1 MAQAAHASATR
12 TNPPG
17 ASSLRV
23 LLVEDNPDDAALSLR
38 LLRKCYPDIHCEIV
52 DTREQFSHQVR
63 STYYDVIL
71 ADYALGS
78 WNGVDA
84 FNLMRK
90 AGRDAPF
97 ILVTG
102 ALDDAR
108 AAECVKTGITDY
120 ILKDRPERLP
130 LAVSRALQER
140 ELLKQ
145 HDRAERALEA
155 GEKYFRVLADASFA
169 ATLAEKGSHCFYANR
184 PAERITGYSRD
195 ELVGMSF
202 WGMVA
207 PESRQSVIG
216 NVTQRADK
224 DRTLRYELPIAT
236 KQRNSKWLDVT
247 IGVFQLQENTV
258 GTLITAFDISERK
271 RQEKEILNIDPERF
285 ALVELPRLRC
295 YQQQPHGLG
304 NDLSS

>member
-1 MAQAAHASATR
+1 MSGPVRKMAQD
-12 TNPPG
+12 TNNSTTITKSSG
-17 ASSLRV
+17 APSLRV
-23 LLVEDNPDDAALSLR
+23 LLIEDNPDDAALSLR
-38 LLRKCYPDIHCEIV
+38 LLRKSYPDVDCEV
-52 DTREQFSHQVR
+52 VETREQVAHQLR

-78 WNGVDA
+78 WTGVDA
-84 FNLMRK
+84 FNLLRK
-90 AGRDAPF
+90 TGRDAPF

-108 AAECVKTGITDY
+108 AAECVRSGITDY

-140 ELLKQ
+140 ELLRQ

-155 GEKYFRVLADASFA
+155 GEKYFRMLADASFA

-184 PAERITGYSRD
+184 PAERITGYTRD

-207 PESRQSVIG
+207 PHSRDSVIG
-216 NVTQRADK
+216 SAAQRAGK
-224 DRTLRYELPIAT
+224 DSTLRYELPIST
-236 KQRNSKWLDVT
+236 KQRDSKWLDVT
-247 IGVFQLQENTV
+247 IGVFQLAENTV

-285 ALVELPRLRC
+285 ALVELPRVRC
-295 YQQQPHGLG
+295 YQ
-304 NDLSS
+304 

>member
-1 MAQAAHASATR
+1 MVQVPHTLATR
-12 TNPPG
+12 TDSPG
-17 ASSLRV
+17 APSLRV
-23 LLVEDNPDDAALSLR
+23 LLIEDNRDDAELCLR
-38 LLRKCYPDIHCEIV
+38 LLRKSYPDVHCEIV
-52 DTREQFSHQVR
+52 DTPEQFTHRVR
-63 STYYDVIL
+63 STYHDVIL

-90 AGRDAPF
+90 VGRDAPF

-108 AAECVKTGITDY
+108 AAECVRTGITDY

-130 LAVSRALQER
+130 FAVSRALQEK

-155 GEKYFRVLADASFA
+155 GEKYFRTLADASFA

-207 PESRQSVIG
+207 PELRQSVMG
-216 NVTQRADK
+216 NATERADR
-224 DRTLRYELPIAT
+224 DRTLRYELPIST

-285 ALVELPRLRC
+285 ALIELPRLRC
-295 YQQQPHGLG
+295 YQQPRGFG
-304 NDLSS
+304 NDLRT